1 MDGHDRSISDI
12 SKIINSHKWDQ
23 VGAWDQVDALFH
35 FLEADSDPPDPRPGH
50 DAMAVLILQHIHQIS
65 HHRQVRIKLNL
76 PQKLSQAPADLGQW
90 DLPFTNQLSQ

>member
-1 MDGHDRSISDI
+1 MAIHWNIPYFQTNPSDI

-35 FLEADSDPPDPRPGH
+35 FLEADSDPRPSH
-50 DAMAVLILQHIHQIS
+50 DAMAVLILKHIHQIS

-76 PQKLSQAPADLGQW
+76 PQETGGGSSLRPQFADLG
-90 DLPFTNQLSQ
+90 

>member
-35 FLEADSDPPDPRPGH
+35 FLEADSDPSDPRPGH

-65 HHRQVRIKLNL
+65 HHWQVRIKLNL
-76 PQKLSQAPADLGQW
+76 PQETVGWIAKRPCRSWTVGPTLW
-90 DLPFTNQLSQ
+90 